1 MVARTPQLVL
11 PVPGRRRFHVVI
23 GPETRRPR
31 VGAWIAVA
39 MTVAM
44 TFFVMI
50 SSRVA
55 LDRSAFVLEDVE
67 RNIGIEEARYWD
79 LRLQVTELQAP
90 ERIADLAAEMG
101 MVYPA
106 DLHVIEVPG
115 LGDPGPGIEE
125 RWADLKA
132 LLGAQ
137 P

>member
-1 MVARTPQLVL
+1 MVARTQPVVV
-11 PVPGRRRFHVVI
+11 PVPHRGFHVVI
-23 GPETRRPR
+23 GARPGRRR
-31 VGAWIAVA
+31 IGGWLALAI
-39 MTVAM
+39 TVAAS
-44 TFFVMI
+44 FLLLI
-50 SSRVA
+50 SSRIA

-67 RNIGIEEARYWD
+67 RNIATAEARYWD
-79 LRLQVTELQAP
+79 LRLQVTDLQSP
-90 ERIADLAAEMG
+90 SRIAGLAAQMG

-106 DLHVIEVPG
+106 ELHTVTVPG

>member
-1 MVARTPQLVL
+1 MVARTQPLVL
-11 PVPGRRRFHVVI
+11 PLPRRREFHVLI
-23 GPETRRPR
+23 GPRAGPRRI
-31 VGAWIAVA
+31 GGWIALA
-39 MTVAM
+39 ITVAAS
-44 TFFVMI
+44 FLLLI
-50 SSRVA
+50 SSRIA

-67 RNIGIEEARYWD
+67 RDIASQEARYWD
-79 LRLQVTELQAP
+79 LRLQVTDLRSP
-90 ERIADLAAEMG
+90 DRIADLAAQMG

-106 DLHVIEVPG
+106 ELHTVDVPG